1 MASTGTRNFNLDIGD
16 ILEEAYE
23 QAGLPG
29 TKGQDFRSALRSL
42 NLIQLEWSNIGI
54 NLWQVEEVVWN
65 SSGLLTDPA
74 GYLVSGQSA
83 YNVAFDTISILGAS
97 IRTDQGTVNQIDY
110 NIERISRP
118 EYQAI
123 VNKRILGRPTTFYYN
138 RIDIK
143 DESVSNEDTRGV
155 LRLWQVPDRSSYYQ
169 LVYWRMKRMADAGD
183 GPDSTVAVPDRFLPA
198 YIATLASKLALKA
211 TIPEVVARGQEL
223 EARASTLLMAAMEE
237 DREKSTLTI
246 VPRISRI

>member
-1 MASTGTRNFNLDIGD
+1 MAITGTTNFNLDIGD

-23 QAGLPG
+23 QAGIPG
-29 TKGQDFRSALRSL
+29 TSGQDFRSALRSL

-54 NLWQVEEVVWN
+54 NLWQVQEVVWN
-65 SSGLLTDPA
+65 SSGIITDPE
-74 GYLVSGQSA
+74 GYLVANQSS
-83 YNVAFDTISILGAS
+83 YNLAFDTISLIGAS
-97 IRTDQGTVNQIDY
+97 IRTGAGTNQVDY

-123 VNKRILGRPTTFYYN
+123 TNKNAIGRPTTFYHN

-143 DESVSNEDTRGV
+143 DESFSSVDTRSTI
-155 LRLWQVPDRSSYYQ
+155 RLWQVPDRSDYYK

-198 YIATLASKLALKA
+198 YIKELASRLAAKSSM
-211 TIPEVVARGQEL
+211 PEANARWQMLRE
-223 EARASTLLMAAMEE
+223 EANILLTAAMEE
-237 DREKSTLTI
+237 DREKATFKA
-246 VPRISRI
+246 VPRINMI